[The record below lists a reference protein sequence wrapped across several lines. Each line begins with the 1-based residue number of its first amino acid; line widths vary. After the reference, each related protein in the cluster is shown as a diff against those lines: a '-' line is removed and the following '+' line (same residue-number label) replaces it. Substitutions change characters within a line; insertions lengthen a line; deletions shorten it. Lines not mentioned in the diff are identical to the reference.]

1 MKKNIINKGCF
12 LISIPLIGDNR
23 FDKTI
28 IIITNSLK
36 KEKIGFIINKRVNH
50 NLSDLVDKI
59 KIKSIKVNY
68 GGPVCSDNL
77 FYFHKNPTIENCKK
91 INSNLYLGGNFNQIT
106 EYLNCKLIKPD
117 EIFFCL
123 GYCGWGEMQL
133 EKEINENS
141 WVISNKKIDFINK
154 SINWEKEIIEIDEK
168 YKLWVKSNRNYHFN

>member
-1 MKKNIINKGCF
+1 MKKNIINKGSL

-36 KEKIGFIINKRVNH
+36 KEKIGFIVNKKLNH

-59 KIKSIKVNY
+59 KTKSIKVNY

-77 FYFHKNPTIENCKK
+77 FYFHKNPIIENSKK

-106 EYLNCKLIKPD
+106 EYINSKLIKPD

-123 GYCGWGEMQL
+123 GYCGWVEMQL

-141 WVISNKKIDFINK
+141 WAISNKKIDFINK